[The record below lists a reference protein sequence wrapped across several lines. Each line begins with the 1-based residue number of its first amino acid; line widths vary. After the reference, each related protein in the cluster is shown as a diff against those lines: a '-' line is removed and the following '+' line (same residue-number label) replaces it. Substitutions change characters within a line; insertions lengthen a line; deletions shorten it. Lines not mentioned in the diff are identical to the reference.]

1 MATILF
7 GVTETPC
14 NGRFVG
20 GVCFYIRSCI
30 NFSVRHDLCLEQL
43 ENLCIL
49 VNKPRAKPFLIS
61 TWYRPPNSPVVKFNF
76 FETLLGKLDS
86 ENIEHYLMGD
96 LNCDLQLSPTILDHG
111 SRLLM
116 DIADLYNLSQ
126 LINEPTRIT
135 DSSSTLIDHI
145 FIY

>member
-1 MATILF
+1 MRQSLILRLVIMKCTYMATILF

-14 NGRFVG
+14 NGRFGG

-86 ENIEHYLMGD
+86 ENIEHYPYG
-96 LNCDLQLSPTILDHG
+96 
-111 SRLLM
+111 
-116 DIADLYNLSQ
+116 
-126 LINEPTRIT
+126 
-135 DSSSTLIDHI
+135 
-145 FIY
+145 